1 MLFFDVAK
9 HLVIV
14 FFKVMLLA
22 AAWLFLL
29 PLGIR
34 SHYEPDIW
42 PGGIVKYHFDKSFS
56 SENKTFIEDVIKKLG
71 QKLDGCI
78 EFKHSKSGHYIHVD
92 TDGCAVDIGYQGPG
106 NSNELNPE
114 EKPQIISLDPSQCLS
129 EASGFEGRVEEYL
142 FLAIGV
148 DNELVEG
155 PEIETAKKMYNC
167 TV

>member
-1 MLFFDVAK
+1 ML
-9 HLVIV
+9 

-114 EKPQIISLDPSQCLS
+114 EKPQIISLDPSRCLS
-129 EASGFEGRVEEYL
+129 EGEVEDYF

-148 DNELVEG
+148 GIELVEG
-155 PEIETAKKMYNC
+155 PDIEKAKRVYNC
-167 TV
+167 TA